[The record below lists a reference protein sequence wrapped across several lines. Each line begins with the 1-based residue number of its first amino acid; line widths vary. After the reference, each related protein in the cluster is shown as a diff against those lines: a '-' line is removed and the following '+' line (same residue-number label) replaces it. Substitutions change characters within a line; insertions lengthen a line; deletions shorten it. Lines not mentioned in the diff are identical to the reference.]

1 MQHFNATVSTKA
13 SLVSAM
19 EVSYQSCGHE
29 SPIVRLLIWISV
41 SMKPGRKEEKEKESD
56 SNNIHCEHVQPLF
69 HLTHWLSS
77 LNQDCRGGFLE
88 LLGEP
93 STPNRWLQLQQLQ
106 LPCCQKLSAHCTS
119 YCFKL
124 PGNLMEPFSDYRPT
138 HPSPVT
144 ILHLTWF
151 VNCDVTSV
159 PCMTTLAHHHHHK
172 GQVSE
177 SSLLFLLIS

>member
-1 MQHFNATVSTKA
+1 MQDFNPTVSTRA

-19 EVSYQSCGHE
+19 EVSYQSCVHD

-41 SMKPGRKEEKEKESD
+41 SIKPGRKEEKEKESN

-77 LNQDCRGGFLE
+77 LNHGCRGGFLE

-93 STPNRWLQLQQLQ
+93 LTPNRWLQLRQLQ
-106 LPCCQKLSAHCTS
+106 LPCCQQLSAHCTS

-124 PGNLMEPFSDYRPT
+124 PGNLMEPCPDYRPS

-151 VNCDVTSV
+151 VMSPV
-159 PCMTTLAHHHHHK
+159 PFMTTLAHHHHHK
-172 GQVSE
+172 GQASE
-177 SSLLFLLIS
+177 SSLLLLLIS